1 MSSIQQYFTIPFENV
16 PANPAYTVWYATWTR
31 ERPAVEPGVN
41 PPLVVGATVEGSL
54 PKGATSLGSGT
65 KDPLPP
71 PPPPPPAVI
80 ISQPDYQKTVSDW
93 LGLSRG
99 EDE

>member
-16 PANPAYTVWYATWTR
+16 PASPDYTVWYATWTK
-31 ERPAVEPGVN
+31 ERPAVDPGVN
-41 PPLVVGATVEGSL
+41 PPLVVGATMDEKL
-54 PKGATSLGSGT
+54 PTGATLLGSGT

-71 PPPPPPAVI
+71 PPPPPPGV
-80 ISQPDYQKTVSDW
+80 ISQSVYQKTVSEW
-93 LGLSRG
+93 LAASRS